1 MIKFKNR
8 GWIFQMVKYEWRK
21 NDKEAYLPKN
31 KPTLYNDSEKMYI
44 TVHGAGSPDSES
56 FRLNIELLYAL
67 SYSIRMMPKS
77 GFTPE
82 GYYEYTV
89 FPLEGIWDLD
99 EVGRKLDYLDKNHF
113 VYQLMIRQP
122 EFLTEELFARAVESV
137 KAKKKDFLVENAK
150 FERLA
155 DGLCVQMM
163 HHGSYENEPESF
175 ALMAR
180 YCEEQGLTRI
190 DLRHK
195 EIYITDARKTAPE
208 KQKTVLRFKVSK
220 N

>member
-1 MIKFKNR
+1 MAQK
-8 GWIFQMVKYEWRK
+8 
-21 NDKEAYLPKN
+21 DKEAYLPKN
-31 KPTLYNDSEKMYI
+31 IPTLYNDTEKMYI
-44 TVHGAGSPDSES
+44 TVHGAGSPDSEA

-67 SYSIRMMPKS
+67 SYAIRMMPKS

-99 EVGRKLDYLDKNHF
+99 EVGRTLNYLDKNHF

-122 EFLTEELFARAVESV
+122 DFLTEELFAKAVESV
-137 KAKKKDFLVENAK
+137 KAKKKNLPIETAK
-150 FERLA
+150 FVRLA

-163 HHGSYENEPESF
+163 HHGSYENEPETF
-175 ALMAR
+175 AIIAS

-190 DLRHK
+190 DKRHK

-208 KQKTVLRFKVSK
+208 KQKTVLRIKVSK
-220 N
+220 Q

>member
-1 MIKFKNR
+1 ML
-8 GWIFQMVKYEWRK
+8 KYEWRK
-21 NDKEAYLPKN
+21 NDKEVYLPKN
-31 KPTLYNDSEKMYI
+31 KPTLYNDTEKMYI
-44 TVHGAGSPDSES
+44 TVHGAGSPDSEA
-56 FRLNIELLYAL
+56 FRQNIELLYSL
-67 SYSIRMMPKS
+67 SYAIRMMPKS

-99 EVGRKLDYLDKNHF
+99 EEGRKLNYLDKNHF

-122 EFLTEELFARAVESV
+122 EFLTEELFEKAVESV
-137 KAKKKDFLVENAK
+137 KAKKKDFAVETANL
-150 FERLA
+150 ERLA

-163 HHGSYENEPESF
+163 HHGRYENEPESF
-175 ALMAR
+175 ALMRR
-180 YCEEQGLTRI
+180 YCEDQALTRI

-220 N
+220 NE